1 MTLRLACLLSAL
13 FVAFASP
20 LPATAVPPGVVVA
33 ATAKQDATDR
43 ETGQRLD
50 ARLRGIRGLHDVTAS
65 VDGGVVVL
73 EGEVVSEAERKLAE
87 DIATQMQGVEKV
99 ENRVVLSSNLS
110 DRFETGL
117 QAVVTKLVRLVAAAP
132 LLLVAIAIIL
142 LAAWIGRLLSR
153 HMGWTRRFRSANP
166 YMDGLVRRVVQ
177 SLAVLA
183 GVLIALDL
191 LGATSL
197 VGAVLG
203 SAGVVGLVLG
213 FAFRD
218 IAENYI
224 AGVLLSLRRPFA
236 PGEHVVIDNREGKV
250 VALTSRSTLL
260 MTMDGN
266 DLRLP
271 NAMVFKAVVLNYSKN
286 PQRRFDFTI
295 TIDPGESIR
304 EAHALAIDEIAGVE
318 GVLRDPAPS
327 WIVQDYLPT
336 GTVLRFFA
344 WVDQHDSDLGK
355 VRSEAIR
362 VVKGA
367 FTRAGVDAPRT
378 LTHVAL
384 HREPGKAAEPPAVAK
399 AEPTHEPAQV
409 DTSVNRDIDRQLANA
424 QRANDDDNLLD
435 PKADPAPAPSPPR

>member
-1 MTLRLACLLSAL
+1 MTLRLACLLFAL
-13 FVAFASP
+13 FVATACP
-20 LPATAVPPGVVVA
+20 GPAGAVPPSAVVA
-33 ATAKQDATDR
+33 AAAQDDAADR

-50 ARLRGIRGLHDVTAS
+50 ARLRGIRGLHDVNAS
-65 VDGGVVVL
+65 VEGGLVVL
-73 EGEVVSEAERKLAE
+73 DGEVVSEAERKLAE
-87 DIATQMQGVEKV
+87 DIAAQMQGVEKV
-99 ENRVVLSSNLS
+99 ENRIVLSSNLS
-110 DRFETGL
+110 DRFESGL
-117 QAVVTKLVRLVAAAP
+117 QAVTTKLVRLLAATP
-132 LLLVAIAIIL
+132 LLLVAIAIVL
-142 LAAWIGRLLSR
+142 LAAWVGRLLSR
-153 HMGWTRRFRSANP
+153 NMSWTRRFRSPNP

-177 SLAVLA
+177 SLALLA
-183 GVLIALDL
+183 GILIALDL

-224 AGVLLSLRRPFA
+224 AGVLLSIRRPFA

-250 VALTSRSTLL
+250 VALTSRATLL
-260 MTMDGN
+260 MTLDGN
-266 DLRLP
+266 ELRLP

-295 TIDPGESIR
+295 TIDAAESIR
-304 EAHALAIDEIAGVE
+304 EAHALALAEIGKVE
-318 GVLRDPAPS
+318 GVLADPAPS

-367 FTRAGVDAPRT
+367 FARAGIDAPRT
-378 LTHVAL
+378 TTHVVL
-384 HREPGKAAEPPAVAK
+384 HREAVAEAPSK
-399 AEPTHEPAQV
+399 AEPAHEPERV
-409 DTSVNRDIDRQLANA
+409 DTSVNRDIDRQLAKA
-424 QRANDDDNLLD
+424 QRASDDENLLD
-435 PKADPAPAPSPPR
+435 PQPEEPPRATPPR